1 MGTRA
6 VSHIWFCC
14 VMNVDSFA
22 VHGTPVV
29 TPVSTF
35 FNSHLANSKL
45 VKPISCQAKLDAFLI
60 IIIISSPAGEALNEE
75 SFHFQFTTFS
85 HFREK
90 KKNIPRCSYFLV
102 CATVFIPLIPSS
114 LGLFF
119 ILFLLCTTDVFCLS
133 PIFPTQREDKY
144 QREGKTGSM
153 KMPFSFALLSLFS
166 FSSCCCSV
174 SIIHIECPVG
184 GVRASPPFSQS
195 RLIFDNIFWTHTILV
210 VIINWQT
217 CWFDMSNPLWDVK
230 EAGKMGV

>member
-6 VSHIWFCC
+6 VSHIWFCW

-144 QREGKTGSM
+144 QREGKNGSM
-153 KMPFSFALLSLFS
+153 KMPFSFALLSLFFFFVLLLQCIYHTYWMPRWGRPGFATILTVS
-166 FSSCCCSV
+166 AYFWQYFLNAYYSCCYYQLADML
-174 SIIHIECPVG
+174 
-184 GVRASPPFSQS
+184 VRYVESPLGRQ
-195 RLIFDNIFWTHTILV
+195 R
-210 VIINWQT
+210 
-217 CWFDMSNPLWDVK
+217 
-230 EAGKMGV
+230 GR